1 MNMRFE
7 PSSGLTGQV
16 RAPAD
21 KSISHRAALLGVM
34 ASEPVRIERYLH
46 AADTTSTLQAV
57 RALGALVE
65 VRGGEDGGEVV
76 IRGTGLREAREPD
89 GPIDVGNA
97 GTLMRLLPGWLAAQE
112 GRSFTLDGDESI
124 RRRPVDR
131 IAVPLRQMGAELDAA
146 DGRFP
151 PLTVRGAHLRA
162 ISYELPVASA
172 QVKSCVLLAALAA
185 DGATTVGEPE
195 RSRDHT
201 ERMLLRAGV
210 NIHRNGRHVTVVNAD
225 ELILDRLRVPG
236 DVSSA
241 AFLIAAGVL
250 VPDSRLLIGD
260 VGVNWTRTGFLRI
273 VRRMRGIVL
282 GDLEDESGELSAS
295 EPVSDLDVAHGALE
309 ATVVEPEEVPLAID
323 ELPLVALLGCFAEGE
338 TVVRGAGELRLKE
351 SDRIADVVNGLR
363 GLGADIEATEDGF
376 AVRGTGELRG
386 GLLDAC
392 GDHRLAMMGAV
403 AGLASREGVEVVGIE
418 AAAVSYPGFVE
429 ELAGLCS

>member
-7 PSSGLTGQV
+7 PARGLSGEL

-21 KSISHRAALLGVM
+21 KSISHRAALLGAM
-34 ASEPVRIERYLH
+34 ASEPVRIENYLH
-46 AADTTSTLQAV
+46 AADTTATLQAV

-65 VRGGEDGGEVV
+65 VRSDEVV
-76 IRGTGLREAREPD
+76 VRGTGLREAREPD

-97 GTLMRLLPGWLAAQE
+97 GTLLRLLPGWLAAQE
-112 GRSFTLDGDESI
+112 GRSFTLDGDDSI

-131 IAVPLRQMGAELDAA
+131 VVEPLRLMGAELEATN
-146 DGRFP
+146 GRFP
-151 PLTVRGAHLRA
+151 PLAVRGARLRA
-162 ISYELPVASA
+162 ISYELEVASA

-185 DGATTVGEPE
+185 DGATTVGEPA

-201 ERMLLRAGV
+201 ERMLLGAGV
-210 NIHRNGRHVTVVNAD
+210 NVHRNGRHVTVVNAD
-225 ELILDRLRVPG
+225 ELVLDSLRIPG
-236 DVSSA
+236 DASSA
-241 AFLIAAGVL
+241 AFLLAAGVL
-250 VPDSRLLIGD
+250 VPNSRLLIGD
-260 VGVNWTRTGFLRI
+260 VGANWTRTGFMRI

-282 GDLEDESGELSAS
+282 GDLEDESGELSAY

-309 ATVVEPEEVPLAID
+309 GTTVEPEEVPLAID

-338 TVVRGAGELRLKE
+338 TVVRGAQELRVKE
-351 SDRIADVVNGLR
+351 SDRIAGVVEGLR

-376 AVRGTGELRG
+376 AVRGAGGLRG
-386 GLLDAC
+386 GTIEAR

-403 AGLASREGVEVVGIE
+403 AGLASREGVEVIGMQ

-429 ELAGLCS
+429 DLAGLCS